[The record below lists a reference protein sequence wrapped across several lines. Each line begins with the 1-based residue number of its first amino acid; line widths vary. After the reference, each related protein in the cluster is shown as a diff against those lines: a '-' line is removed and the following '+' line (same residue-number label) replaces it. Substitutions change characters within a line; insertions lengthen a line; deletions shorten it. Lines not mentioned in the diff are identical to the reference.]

1 MLKQRNRIIITYF
14 ILHNIMYELYCALL
28 PQIWELSTCQQIPNS
43 PLFPNAV
50 ASEVFL
56 IDADLLTRPLTY
68 PRQNAATH
76 HPKEVLSKK
85 SDKIWWKWNSLGFPK
100 WRRSINAVVTVLASK
115 CTLWPRTPKPIS
127 FDPLHNAMC
136 STRREVIALFLTTH
150 ARSCDVNNV
159 PVLRIKQVFKT
170 DNN

>member
-14 ILHNIMYELYCALL
+14 ILHNIMYEHYCALL

-50 ASEVFL
+50 SSEVFL

-100 WRRSINAVVTVLASK
+100 WRRSKTLSSLYRRQNAPYDLELPNPIPLTLYTMQCVVHVEKLS
-115 CTLWPRTPKPIS
+115 
-127 FDPLHNAMC
+127 H
-136 STRREVIALFLTTH
+136 FLTTH

>member
-14 ILHNIMYELYCALL
+14 ILHNIIYEHYCALL

-85 SDKIWWKWNSLGFPK
+85 VTKYDENGTALVFLNDPFTLSSLY
-100 WRRSINAVVTVLASK
+100 RRQNAPYDLEPPNPIPLTLYTMQCVVHVEKLS
-115 CTLWPRTPKPIS
+115 
-127 FDPLHNAMC
+127 H
-136 STRREVIALFLTTH
+136 FLTTH